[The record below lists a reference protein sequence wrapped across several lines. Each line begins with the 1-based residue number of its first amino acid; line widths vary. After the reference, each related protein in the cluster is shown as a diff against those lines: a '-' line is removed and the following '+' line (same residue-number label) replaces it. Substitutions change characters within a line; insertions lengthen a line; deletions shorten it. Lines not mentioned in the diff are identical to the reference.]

1 MKGEMADSLALQE
14 IKKTRVSEDIVAQL
28 KGLIAEGK
36 LHSGDQLPSERDL
49 SEQFKVS
56 RASVREA
63 IRALE
68 SMGLLEARQGHG
80 TYVATSVEAL
90 VQPLAHAIARE
101 ENALLDLFEVRRLL
115 EPHLAA
121 LAAERASPQELEE
134 LEEILERQAQ
144 QVAEGETG
152 AELDTAFH
160 SALARAAKNTLLLR
174 LNDTLVE
181 CLRDSRRRSLET
193 PERPRRSL
201 AGHRAILRALQA
213 RDEKAAQRAMLKH
226 LEEIEHNV
234 LHAAGGAE
242 APAAPPSAV
251 AGPDAPAA
259 GFPSGEEPH
268 GSPVRPASAA
278 GPTPTASRG
287 GK

>member
-1 MKGEMADSLALQE
+1 MADLLALQE

-36 LHSGDQLPSERDL
+36 LRSGDQLPSERDL

-68 SMGLLEARQGHG
+68 SMGLLEARQGDG

-101 ENALLDLFEVRRLL
+101 ENAIQEMFEVRRLL
-115 EPHLAA
+115 EPQLAGLAA
-121 LAAERASPQELEE
+121 ARASAADLEE
-134 LEEILERQAQ
+134 LEDILGKQAR
-144 QVAEGETG
+144 QVAEGGTG

-160 SALARAAKNTLLLR
+160 SALARSAKNTLLLR
-174 LNDTLVE
+174 LNDTLVD

-201 AGHRAILRALQA
+201 AGHHAILRALQA
-213 RDEKAAQRAMLKH
+213 RDAKAAQRAMLKH

-234 LHAAGGAE
+234 LHAEGGTE
-242 APAAPPSAV
+242 ASAAPLSAA
-251 AGPDAPAA
+251 AGPDAPGA
-259 GFPSGEEPH
+259 GSRAGEEPH
-268 GSPVRPASAA
+268 ASAARPASAA

>member
-1 MKGEMADSLALQE
+1 MSDALTLQE

-28 KGLIAEGK
+28 KRLIAEGK
-36 LHSGDQLPSERDL
+36 LRSGDQLPSEREL

-56 RASVREA
+56 RPSVREA

-101 ENALLDLFEVRRLL
+101 ENAIQEMFEVRRLL
-115 EPHLAA
+115 EPQLAA
-121 LAAERASPQELEE
+121 LAAARAGAPELEE
-134 LEEILERQAQ
+134 LADILEKQAR
-144 QVAEGETG
+144 QVAEGGTG

-160 SALARAAKNTLLLR
+160 STLARSAKNTLLLR
-174 LNDTLVE
+174 LNDTLVD

-201 AGHRAILRALQA
+201 AGHRAILRALRA
-213 RDEKAAQRAMLKH
+213 RDPKAAQRAMRKH
-226 LEEIEHNV
+226 LQEIEYNI

-242 APAAPPSAV
+242 APAARPADGAGPSA
-251 AGPDAPAA
+251 A
-259 GFPSGEEPH
+259 
-268 GSPVRPASAA
+268 
-278 GPTPTASRG
+278 RG
-287 GK
+287 GN

>member
-1 MKGEMADSLALQE
+1 MADILTLHE
-14 IKKTRVSEDIVAQL
+14 IKKTRVSEDIVTQL
-28 KGLIAEGK
+28 KGLIAQGK

-68 SMGLLEARQGHG
+68 SIGLLEARQGHG

-115 EPHLAA
+115 EPQLAA
-121 LAAERASPQELEE
+121 LAAERAGPQELEE
-134 LEEILERQAQ
+134 LEGILERQAQ
-144 QVAEGETG
+144 HVAAGETG
-152 AELDTAFH
+152 ADLDTAFH
-160 SALARAAKNTLLLR
+160 SALARAARNTLLLR

-181 CLRDSRRRSLET
+181 CLRDSRRRSLDT

-201 AGHRAILRALQA
+201 AGHQAILRALRA
-213 RDEKAAQRAMLKH
+213 RDAKAAQRAMLKH

-242 APAAPPSAV
+242 ASAEPASAAAV
-251 AGPDAPAA
+251 PDAPAA
-259 GFPSGEEPH
+259 RLHAGGGPQAPAA
-268 GSPVRPASAA
+268 RPASAA